1 MNDDSLD
8 KQFDPWEIDKIQAEI
23 DRDLNLIP
31 EPEAALTESVSNTSG
46 FGQREIANDS
56 IVTENLGDNRASYDE
71 SCDFFKET
79 VKSSTKM
86 TFKRIAL
93 LVCVGAVLSGLSAGV
108 AIFTASTWHGARGG
122 SGIALHTEAAFNP
135 PNFSFVGDMEI
146 TGSPPEQI
154 DPLLGVMSF
163 ADLVESIKPSVV
175 SLTSYKPA
183 PMASN
188 FFNIP
193 GVPNFPGAERG
204 LIPQGGSG
212 IIFDKDDD
220 RLFIVTSNHVIAGAE
235 YVGVSIQ
242 SADDVQAT
250 FVGRDFDSDLA
261 VISILIRDVQA
272 LGISDFTI
280 ATFSDSQSMRAGDFV
295 IAVGNALGRGTS
307 ATFGFVSVVDKELDY
322 GNRTF
327 TVIQTDAA
335 INPGNSGGPLLNLR
349 GEVIGIN
356 MMKFVEASVEGTGYA
371 LTSNVAMP
379 IIEQIRNQTPR
390 PILGVRGSTITEN
403 VARAFSLPM
412 MGVIVDSVIPDSGAY
427 NAGIRQ
433 HDIITSFNGQP
444 ILNFETLAEEVQRHG
459 VGDTVEVILI
469 RRVRDETTTV
479 TLSVTLLA
487 YSSTNF

>member
-31 EPEAALTESVSNTSG
+31 KSEDVLSENEPSFELG
-46 FGQREIANDS
+46 HREVAEDS
-56 IVTENLGDNRASYDE
+56 IVTEDLGDNRAHSDE
-71 SCDFFKET
+71 SCNFFKET
-79 VKSSTKM
+79 VKGPVRM
-86 TFKRIAL
+86 TFKRTAI
-93 LVCVGAVLSGLSAGV
+93 LVCVAAVLCGLSAGFAIV
-108 AIFTASTWHGARGG
+108 AANTWHSARFAPAA
-122 SGIALHTEAAFNP
+122 ALRTETAFTQP
-135 PNFSFVGDMEI
+135 SFSFVGDMEI
-146 TGSPPEQI
+146 SDTVPAQI
-154 DPLLGVMSF
+154 DPLSGVMSF
-163 ADLVESIKPSVV
+163 ADLIESIKPSVV
-175 SLTSYKPA
+175 SLTSYKPVSA
-183 PMASN
+183 SSN

-193 GVPNFPGAERG
+193 GFPGSDSG

-212 IIFDKDDD
+212 IIFDRDDE
-220 RLFIVTSNHVIAGAE
+220 RLFIVTSNHVVAGAE
-235 YVGVSIQ
+235 RVGVSIQ
-242 SADDVQAT
+242 GASDVPAT
-250 FVGRDFDSDLA
+250 FVGRDFNSDLA
-261 VISILIRDVQA
+261 VLSVLVRDVQA

-280 ATFSDSQSMRAGDFV
+280 AAFADSQSMRVGDFV

-307 ATFGFVSVVDKELDY
+307 ATFGFVSVVDKELEF

-390 PILGVRGSTITEN
+390 PILGVRGATITEN
-403 VARAFSLPM
+403 VARAFSLPA
-412 MGVIVDSVIPDSGAY
+412 MGVVVDSVIPDSGAY
-427 NAGIRQ
+427 RAGISQ

-444 ILNFETLAEEVQRHG
+444 VLNFEMLAEEVQRHG
-459 VGDTVEVILI
+459 VGDTVEIILI
-469 RRVRDETTTV
+469 RRVRDELITIA
-479 TLSVTLLA
+479 LQVTLLE
-487 YSSTNF
+487 YRNTNF